1 MRNALTCQE
10 LVELV
15 TDYFEGALSRRD
27 RKRFEA
33 HIAVCP
39 HCSLYLE
46 QLRETIVLT
55 GALREE
61 DVQPDARQALL
72 EQFAKWKDERA

>member
-10 LVELV
+10 FVEVV

-46 QLRETIVLT
+46 QLRQTIVLT

-61 DVQPDARQALL
+61 DVQPDAREALL
-72 EQFAKWKDERA
+72 EQFANWKQERA

>member
-1 MRNALTCQE
+1 MKNTLSCKE

-15 TDYFEGALSRRD
+15 TDYLEGALSRRD

-33 HIAVCP
+33 HIAACE

-46 QLRETIVLT
+46 QLQRTIALT
-55 GALREE
+55 GMLREE
-61 DVQPDARQALL
+61 DVQPEARDALL
-72 EQFAKWKDERA
+72 VQFAAWKEERL

>member
-1 MRNALTCQE
+1 MRSALTCQE

-15 TDYFEGALSRRD
+15 TDYFEGALPRRD

-33 HIAVCP
+33 HIAACT

-46 QLRETIVLT
+46 QLRQTIALT
-55 GALREE
+55 GTLREE
-61 DVQPDARQALL
+61 DVQPDARHALL
-72 EQFAKWKDERA
+72 EQFAKWKQERA